1 MRVRVSNWWPLQVKT
16 GTYHYKITGL
26 KAAPFGDMAEGMPE
40 CEGATVYELENAI
53 VAACKEASGF
63 PEFNWVNSVVTPKVS
78 LFTACIGTAKIGG
91 GGGGGGGGGAAP
103 AAAAAG
109 GGAAAAK
116 AAEPE
121 PEEEEEDMGFDL
133 FD

>member
-1 MRVRVSNWWPLQVKT
+1 MPCTRLLVDVAVVKLSIPLPPLLRQAVATILDSVGAECDEEKCT
-16 GTYHYKITGL
+16 KLLSALAGKDL
-26 KAAPFGDMAEGMPE
+26 VEVLAAGRAKMAAMP
-40 CEGATVYELENAI
+40 
-53 VAACKEASGF
+53 S
-63 PEFNWVNSVVTPKVS
+63 
-78 LFTACIGTAKIGG
+78 

-109 GGAAAAK
+109 GGGGAPAAK
-116 AAEPE
+116 APE